1 MKILLVEDNPV
12 DADLQRRALSRD
24 GAEVEIRTAGSMAEA
39 WAALEEARFDCVLL
53 DLRLPDGNGMDLIP
67 RLREGG
73 REEAIIVMTGHGEQE
88 TVVTAFRVGADDY
101 LPKNETYLEHLQ
113 ARVRDALGRRHRRPE
128 ELETVRVLY
137 AEHNSFD
144 VSLTRREFARAAP
157 HLQLEVVDSAD
168 EVLARLDGGVAADA
182 VYPDIL
188 LLDYRLPGMDG
199 LELARRI
206 RSERGLDIPVILVT
220 GQGTEELAAQAL
232 RLGVDDY
239 VLKSGGYLKGLP
251 VLVDQVVARGR
262 LRREQAALAE
272 SERRYR
278 QVIDSAGDIIF
289 QTDAQGRLTFLNPS
303 WTRMTGRSVEEAL
316 GHPLTD
322 FVEAGEREALADVLR
337 GEATVSTL
345 PDEAAIGI
353 VTRWGGLYWM
363 ELEGRCEK
371 GADGQPTGFSGNL
384 VDVTRRVRDQ
394 RLAAVRARVLDRL
407 ATGTRDPGFLSD
419 VIQELESLLP
429 ELSASIM
436 LRDRE
441 TGMLECVAAPSL
453 PGSLPWLHSPV
464 PASDGVGSCG
474 TAAFRGETVVVP
486 QVTGHPYWEGLE
498 APMDA
503 AGLQACWSFPFFDD
517 DGHVLGTLATYLNE
531 AREPRDEEQGLIDEF
546 TQLAGLAVQKLH
558 AAQALDQREQ
568 ALESSARMTLALLQA
583 ETPDRVMNALLG
595 RLGETLAGDRAW
607 VVVMAAEE
615 PGRENRETHRYYW
628 LRGDSAV
635 PVRPPA
641 LRNLTPD
648 SLHARWTERLR
659 AGEAVAGTRAEFPA
673 EEQAL
678 LQQQGL
684 QSLLLAPVF
693 LEGEYRGFVA
703 VDALV
708 RARNWS
714 ATDVSVARI
723 FASSL
728 GAALARRETVV
739 GLRRLEAVFRS
750 TRDGVVI
757 TDLSS
762 RIIAVNPAFTEITGY
777 AESEV
782 LGKNPRIL
790 QSGYHDAEF
799 YRAMWQ
805 ELERTGY
812 WAGELWNRRRDG
824 TVYPEWLSLS
834 VVVDESG
841 QPIHYAG
848 TITDM
853 TEIKRSESEL
863 NYLAEHDPLTD
874 LPNRTR
880 LHALLSRAVDEAR
893 AEDHPLGVLSL
904 DLDRFKDV
912 NDSLGHPAGDEA
924 LVEVARRL
932 GDTVRPPDILGRLG
946 GDEFMVVSQRAA
958 DHESLSE
965 VARELQAALDTP
977 VLLDSGHSVHL
988 NASIGIAR
996 FPEDGDTA
1004 TKLIQHADAAMFH
1017 SKENGREVWSFYEAE
1032 LTRAASERLELE
1044 GRLRE
1049 ALASGTGEL
1058 HVHLQPQVRLSDG
1071 VPAGVECLARWET
1084 PQGESIT
1091 PDRFIPVAEATG
1103 LIVPLGEQVLR
1114 EACRHGVRLLR
1125 EVRSDLVVAVNLSPV
1140 QLRSA
1145 GLVRRVGEILAET
1158 GFPAEQLE
1166 LEVTETAI
1174 MSQGDQAVSRLNA
1187 LKSLGV
1193 RLAIDDFGTGYSSLA
1208 ALQDFPLDV
1217 LKIDRSFVDQVD
1229 REGRGR
1235 WIAATIIAMA
1245 RNLHLEVIA
1254 EGVETAAQAAW
1265 LNAHGCDIGQG
1276 FLYSP
1281 GLPADRAEAWLQAPG
1296 RVAALASVRPG

>member
-101 LPKNETYLEHLQ
+101 LPKNETYLEHLP

-128 ELETVRVLY
+128 ELETVHVLY
-137 AEHNSFD
+137 AEHNGFD

-168 EVLARLDGGVAADA
+168 EVLSRLEEGFDGDA
-182 VYPDIL
+182 SYPDIL

-206 RSERGLDIPVILVT
+206 RAERGLDIPVILVT

-262 LRREQAALAE
+262 LRREQAALAA
-272 SERRYR
+272 SEHRYR

-289 QTDAQGRLTFLNPS
+289 QTDAGGCLTFLNPA
-303 WTRMTGRSVEEAL
+303 WTRMTGRSVEDAL
-316 GHPLTD
+316 GRPLTE
-322 FVEAGEREALADVLR
+322 FVDTGDREAVAALLR
-337 GEATVSTL
+337 GEAAAASTGE
-345 PDEAAIGI
+345 EATIGV
-353 VTRWGGLYWM
+353 VTRWGGLHWM
-363 ELEGRCEK
+363 ELQGRSETDAEGRP
-371 GADGQPTGFSGNL
+371 AGFSGSL

-407 ATGTRDPGFLSD
+407 ATGTRDPGFLAD
-419 VIQELESLLP
+419 VIQELELLLP

-436 LRDRE
+436 LHDRE

-464 PASDGVGSCG
+464 PAGEGVGSCG
-474 TAAFRGETVVVP
+474 TAAFRGEPVVVAE
-486 QVTGHPYWEGLE
+486 VAAHPWWDGLQ
-498 APMDA
+498 APMEA

-531 AREPRDEEQGLIDEF
+531 AREPRDEERGLIDEF

-558 AAQALDQREQ
+558 AAQALDQRDR
-568 ALESSARMTLALLQA
+568 ALQSSARMTLALLQA
-583 ETPDRVMNALLG
+583 ESPDRVMNSLLG
-595 RLGETLAGDRAW
+595 RLGETLAADRAW

-615 PGRENRETHRYYW
+615 PGRANRETHRHYW
-628 LRGDSAV
+628 LRGDPAA

-641 LRNLTPD
+641 LRNLSLD
-648 SLHARWTERLR
+648 SLPARWSEYLQD
-659 AGEAVAGTRAEFPA
+659 GEVVAGTRAEFPV

-678 LQQQGL
+678 LQNQGL

-693 LEGEYRGFVA
+693 LEGEYRGFVG
-703 VDALV
+703 VDAVV

-777 AESEV
+777 PESEV
-782 LGKNPRIL
+782 LGQNPRIL
-790 QSGYHDAEF
+790 QSGYHDADF

-812 WAGELWNRRRDG
+812 WSGELWNRRRNG

-841 QPIHYAG
+841 QPICYAG

-853 TEIKRSESEL
+853 TELKRSESEL

-880 LHALLSRAVDEAR
+880 LHSLLSHAVEEAR
-893 AEDHPLGVLSL
+893 AESRGLGVLSL

-912 NDSLGHPAGDEA
+912 NDSLGHPAGDEV
-924 LVEVARRL
+924 LVDIARRL
-932 GDTVRPPDILGRLG
+932 AESVRPPDILGRLG
-946 GDEFMVVSQRAA
+946 GDEFMVVSQRAG
-958 DHESLSE
+958 DSGSLGE
-965 VARELQAALDTP
+965 VARELLAALDTP
-977 VLLDSGHSVHL
+977 VLLDSGRSVHL

-1004 TKLIQHADAAMFH
+1004 TTLIQHADAAMFH
-1017 SKENGREVWSFYEAE
+1017 SKENGRETWSFYEAE

-1044 GRLRE
+1044 SHLRG
-1049 ALASGTGEL
+1049 ALSSGTGEL
-1058 HVHLQPQVRLSDG
+1058 QVHFQPQVRLSDG
-1071 VPAGVECLARWET
+1071 VPTGVECLARWET
-1084 PQGESIT
+1084 LQGESIT

-1114 EACRHGVRLLR
+1114 EACRQGVRLLR
-1125 EVRSDLVVAVNLSPV
+1125 EVRGDLVVAVNLSPV
-1140 QLRSA
+1140 QLRSTR
-1145 GLVRRVGEILAET
+1145 LVRRVGEILAET

-1174 MSQGDQAVSRLNA
+1174 MSQGDRAVSRLKG

-1265 LNAHGCDIGQG
+1265 LNAHGCDVGQG

-1281 GLPADRAEAWLQAPG
+1281 GLPVDRAEAWLRAPG